1 MNKKISLGIVIG
13 LVILAVAASSAI
25 SIGIMAG
32 EYNEIL
38 EGLPEKLDRYEILDE
53 LDDIINKNYYGKS
66 DEDNLEQAI
75 AQGYVEGLGDG
86 SSKYM
91 TAEKYADYL
100 SENSGNMLG
109 IGIDYIKNSSGYIE
123 ITQVHQSSPA
133 ESAGLKKG
141 DVIIA
146 FDGIM
151 IDAENY
157 EEMEEKLI
165 GDKLTSVNIIYK
177 RGDTETNVSVVKGY
191 EASSV
196 YTEVY
201 ENVGYIEITDFY
213 PGTTEQVQSAVDKFT
228 SSGISTI
235 VIDLRSN
242 SGGNYDIAM
251 QTLDIFVPMS
261 DSQRPAASVVD
272 ENGNVVKTYATT
284 SGEVNGRIGVLVSRK
299 TKKAAELFA
308 CNLRDFGKGEIFAVS
323 TTGGS
328 ALVQEIFEL
337 SGGSAVLLTT
347 GKILPFVSG
356 SFDEVGLTPDY
367 TLESGTSSE
376 NIEQDSQ
383 FLYAVS
389 MLSVTSDE
397 TE

>member
-13 LVILAVAASSAI
+13 LVILAIAASSAI

-32 EYNEIL
+32 EYNKIL

-66 DEDNLEQAI
+66 VEENLEQAI

-91 TAEKYADYL
+91 TAQKYADYL
-100 SENSGNMLG
+100 SENGGNMLG
-109 IGIDYIKNSSGYIE
+109 VGIEYIKNSSGYIE
-123 ITQVHQSSPA
+123 ITEVYPSSPA

-177 RGDTETNVSVVKGY
+177 RGDTETSVSVVKGY

-196 YTEVY
+196 DTSVY

-213 PGTTEQVQSAVDKFT
+213 PGTAEQVKNATDKFT
-228 SSGISTI
+228 SSGLTTI
-235 VIDLRSN
+235 IIDLRNNGSD
-242 SGGNYDIAM
+242 NYDTAM
-251 QTLDIFVPMS
+251 ETLDIFVPMS
-261 DSQRPAASVVD
+261 DSERPAASVVD

-284 SGEVNGRIGVLVSRK
+284 SGEVNARIGVLLSKK
-299 TKKAAELFA
+299 TKQAAELFA
-308 CNLRDFGKGEIFAVS
+308 CNIRDFGKGQLFAVS

-328 ALVQEIFEL
+328 SLVQEIFEL
-337 SGGSAVLLTT
+337 SSGSAVLLTT
-347 GKILPFVSG
+347 GKILPYVSE
-356 SFDEVGLTPDY
+356 SFEGKGLTPDY
-367 TLESGTSSE
+367 VLEASATAE
-376 NIEQDSQ
+376 KIEEDMQ

-389 MLSVTSDE
+389 MLSA
-397 TE
+397 TEIQ

>member
-13 LVILAVAASSAI
+13 LLILAIAASSAI
-25 SIGIMAG
+25 SIGVMAE
-32 EYNEIL
+32 EYNKIL

-66 DEDNLEQAI
+66 EEENLEQAI

-86 SSKYM
+86 NSKYM

-100 SENSGNMLG
+100 SENGGDMLG
-109 IGIDYIKNSSGYIE
+109 IGVEYIKNSAGYIE
-123 ITQVHQSSPA
+123 ITKVYPSSPA
-133 ESAGLKKG
+133 ENAGLKKG

-157 EEMEEKLI
+157 SEMEEKLI
-165 GDKLTSVNIIYK
+165 GDMLTSVNIIYK

-196 YTEVY
+196 ITEVY

-213 PGTTEQVQSAVDKFT
+213 PGTTAQVKSAVERFT
-228 SSGISTI
+228 SSGLSAII
-235 VIDLRSN
+235 VDLRENDSD
-242 SGGNYDIAM
+242 NYDVAM
-251 QTLDIFVPMS
+251 ETLDLFVPMS

-272 ENGNVVKTYATT
+272 ENGNIVKTYSTT
-284 SGEVNGRIGVLVSRK
+284 SGEVNLRVGVLTSIR

-308 CNLRDFGKGEIFAVS
+308 CNLRDFGKGEIFAVN

-337 SGGSAVLLTT
+337 SSGSAVLLTT
-347 GKILPFVSG
+347 GKILPYVSE
-356 SFDEVGLTPDY
+356 SFDKVGLTPDY
-367 TLESGTSSE
+367 VLESSPSADSIGE
-376 NIEQDSQ
+376 DSQ

-389 MLSVTSDE
+389 MLSA
-397 TE
+397 TEIQ